1 MVFLFS
7 CGNMARAQVEA
18 GSPAPSNQAGSAADQ
33 NAVTELNHITV
44 TGYVVPRIGEGA
56 QPVTTL
62 DQDFFTK
69 QGDQTV
75 ADVLLR
81 LSENFAGFTPALNAG
96 ESTAEGGSAVNLL
109 GLGANAT
116 LVLID
121 GRRQVT
127 YPFAQ
132 FGTEGFVDLNSIPI
146 AAVDRIEYL
155 KDGASAIYGSDAIAG
170 VVNII
175 LKDEYEGADLK
186 FYFGSTSRG
195 DYQVYHLSAVTGLSE
210 KLGENSK
217 FSLLAT
223 FDYYDQSPVLSEDR
237 TYSSELQHSK
247 FGSYYD
253 QAQTNSTAGYFGDA
267 AGNTYTVIPGTRGP
281 QITQNDFIINGPSNS
296 LLTVKDT
303 ELIPREQRYGS
314 YFKVNY
320 EPTDWLKLYE
330 QFMYQRNEEINQ
342 NYASQPT
349 QADPITIPA
358 NNPYN
363 PFGLPLQPLGQTL
376 SEVGAQTQDA
386 VIQTYR
392 TVSGA
397 TLFLPKNWSIDFSF
411 LYAESDGDANSY
423 NEVSVSKLNAAL
435 AGTLPGYVGQFYNP
449 FVDQAAVSNPN
460 GGIANGI
467 RITQFQDVRSSLLIW
482 ALRAG
487 GEVIDLPGGPITIGL
502 GLEYQSDDYVS
513 RVDHYTATFDV
524 VGLGAAINGVG
535 KRYEK
540 SAYYQVLVPILGE
553 KWSWPGARA
562 LQAIVS
568 ERDDNYS
575 DFGLAAKPKFALL
588 YKPFN
593 DLTFRATYSEGY
605 RAPALTELYSG
616 TSFAFE
622 DLVDPKN
629 PSLGEQSYEVRT
641 SGNPNLKAET
651 SYGYYAGAVW
661 SPGSSDPE
669 HSWWGWANGFNA
681 YIDWF
686 QVQKEN
692 NISVLNAQQLLNQE
706 NDFPGLIVREPDGT
720 IKYVDDPFVN
730 LGEVLVDGLSFGG
743 SYQTKEYGWGKI
755 DLEVDC
761 TYIYN
766 YSVQNINKKSA
777 VISGFGTIQLQPSP
791 VLAEDDSFTLP
802 DFKSTAS
809 IFYAKTLFGTDIF
822 RTGFNLNYID
832 SEHDVLDNY
841 KGTLPNAAVEPNG
854 AVHRIGSFTTL
865 DWQISYELGAPAEI
879 SPQTPRPGY
888 GKDGKKLV
896 GEAAISPKP
905 EASNRGIK
913 QWLAGSKVTFGINNV
928 FDTSPPFADTFV
940 GYDPQTANPLGRYFY
955 FELEKKF

>member
-1 MVFLFS
+1 MYCPVGKNVPFGLPLATVAII
-7 CGNMARAQVEA
+7 GIDENVIAPMKAARK
-18 GSPAPSNQAGSAADQ
+18 
-33 NAVTELNHITV
+33 
-44 TGYVVPRIGEGA
+44 R
-56 QPVTTL
+56 PVLILPDISVRRKGIQLATL
-62 DQDFFTK
+62 DQNIDCSERRVKPREHLSRT
-69 QGDQTV
+69 QV
-75 ADVLLR
+75 RLPADR
-81 LSENFAGFTPALNAG
+81 
-96 ESTAEGGSAVNLL
+96 GSAVNLL

-267 AGNTYTVIPGTRGP
+267 AGNTYTAIPGTRGP

-320 EPTDWLKLYE
+320 EPTDRLKLYE

-651 SYGYYAGAVW
+651 SYGYYVGAVW
-661 SPGSSDPE
+661 SPGSADPE

-686 QVQKEN
+686 QVQKGN
-692 NISVLNAQQLLNQE
+692 DISVLNAQQLLNQE
-706 NDFPGLIVREPDGT
+706 NDFPGL
-720 IKYVDDPFVN
+720 
-730 LGEVLVDGLSFGG
+730 
-743 SYQTKEYGWGKI
+743 
-755 DLEVDC
+755 
-761 TYIYN
+761 
-766 YSVQNINKKSA
+766 
-777 VISGFGTIQLQPSP
+777 
-791 VLAEDDSFTLP
+791 
-802 DFKSTAS
+802 
-809 IFYAKTLFGTDIF
+809 
-822 RTGFNLNYID
+822 
-832 SEHDVLDNY
+832 DNY
-841 KGTLPNAAVEPNG
+841 KGTLPDAAVEPNG